1 MLIVVGVLL
10 YLLCLGLLAILGWE
24 IISDHY
30 YHHQGITYGTPPHVA
45 EAAVNPFGVNVS
57 LERYERRDLERA
69 LTMIRDGGFHWV
81 RQRFPWAEMEPEQG
95 EYDWDR
101 WDRIV
106 AKALEHELSIIA
118 VLEGSPSWARAPMD
132 GETAEAPPRDFADLA
147 NFAKVFASH
156 YRKQI
161 DYYEIWDQPNL
172 YPHWGERYTDPT
184 AYTHLL
190 QAGYG
195 AIKEGD
201 PEALVLTAGL
211 APNVEEGGQYMSDL
225 LFLQK
230 MYEAG
235 AREYF
240 DILAVKPYGLWYEPG
255 DRRLSPS
262 ETNFSRPV
270 LLREVM
276 LRHGDGD
283 KAVWAVEF
291 GWCALPSDWTGR
303 PAPWTSDREDV
314 QARRTV
320 EAIQRARDEW
330 PWMGVMALQHFHPV
344 AEPDDPIQG
353 FSLITDDFAPR
364 LTYQEVRALAT
375 DSPAAHAG
383 WYPADTWA
391 ARYEGSWTMQDGTMT
406 AGHEGDALV
415 LPFKGTRLDLLI
427 EAPFHLSEATI
438 DGLRVGPPH
447 VDEGSG
453 ERRIALSK
461 GLSDEE
467 HVARLVVGDDGSAEG
482 GIAGFIVIRE
492 ASFGRYYLS
501 LLVLA
506 AAGVVVV
513 WRLGRLLLLPRSL
526 RWWRVVAGWYLDSQE
541 WQQVLI
547 MALTLAVYYFSPWT
561 ILSLVGLA
569 GLIALLYLRLDL
581 GLAMAVF
588 SIPFFLRPKI
598 IAGQSLSLVEM
609 LTILCFATW
618 LLREVATRVTRRAE
632 GEGPLTLF
640 PHRPLT
646 SLRYLVSGLRDL
658 IVQLVASAS
667 SLDLA
672 ILFFLAVSIFSLTVS
687 ENFGV
692 SLYELRT
699 VVVGPVIL
707 YLLVRE
713 GRLDE
718 EGLLRLVDALILAAV
733 VLSLYGL
740 SQYFFTGDII
750 TAEGVRR
757 IRAVYG

>member
-10 YLLCLGLLAILGWE
+10 YLFGLGLLAILGWE
-24 IISDHY
+24 IVSDHAY
-30 YHHQGITYGTPPHVA
+30 RHRGITYGAPPNIP
-45 EAAVNPFGVNVS
+45 EAAVSPFGVNVS
-57 LERYERRDLERA
+57 LERYEGEDLERA
-69 LTMIRDGGFHWV
+69 LTMIGDGGFHWV
-81 RQRFPWAEMEPEQG
+81 RQRFPWAEMEPQQG
-95 EYDWDR
+95 EHDWDR

-106 AKALEHELSIIA
+106 AKALEYDLTIMA
-118 VLEGSPSWARAPMD
+118 VLESSPSWARAPMD
-132 GETAEAPPRDFADLA
+132 GETPEAPPRDFADFA
-147 NFAKVFASH
+147 SFAKAFASH
-156 YRKQI
+156 YREQI

-190 QAGYG
+190 QAGYR
-195 AIKEGD
+195 AVKEGD

-235 AREYF
+235 AKGYF
-240 DILAVKPYGLWYEPG
+240 DILAIKPYGLWYEPG
-255 DRRLSPS
+255 DRRLSPL
-262 ETNFSRPV
+262 ETNFSRPI

-291 GWCALPSDWTGR
+291 GWCALPSGWTGR
-303 PAPWTSDREDV
+303 PAPWTSDREDI

-344 AEPDDPIQG
+344 AELDDPIHG
-353 FSLITDDFAPR
+353 FSLVTDDFAPR
-364 LTYQEVRALAT
+364 LTYQEVGVLAT
-375 DSPAAHAG
+375 GTTAAHAG

-391 ARYEGSWTMQDGTMT
+391 ARYEGSWTVQDGTMT

-438 DGLRVGPPH
+438 DGMRVDALH

-453 ERRIALSK
+453 ERRIVLSK

-467 HVARLVVGDDGSAEG
+467 HVARLVVGDDASAEG

-501 LLVLA
+501 LLLLA
-506 AAGVVVV
+506 AAGLVVV
-513 WRLGRLLLLPRSL
+513 WRLGRLLLLPRPL
-526 RWWRVVAGWYLDSQE
+526 GWWRVVAGWYLDRQD

-547 MALTLAVYYFSPWT
+547 MALTLGVYYFSPWT
-561 ILSLVGLA
+561 ILSLMGLA
-569 GLIALLYLRLDL
+569 GLIALVYLRLDL
-581 GLAMAVF
+581 GLAFAVF

-609 LTILCFATW
+609 LTILCFGTW
-618 LLREVATRVTRRAE
+618 LLREVVTRGTQGAE

-640 PHRPLT
+640 PDRPLI
-646 SLRYLVSGLRDL
+646 SGRYLVLGL
-658 IVQLVASAS
+658 
-667 SLDLA
+667 
-672 ILFFLAVSIFSLTVS
+672 
-687 ENFGV
+687 
-692 SLYELRT
+692 
-699 VVVGPVIL
+699 
-707 YLLVRE
+707 
-713 GRLDE
+713 
-718 EGLLRLVDALILAAV
+718 
-733 VLSLYGL
+733 
-740 SQYFFTGDII
+740 
-750 TAEGVRR
+750 
-757 IRAVYG
+757 